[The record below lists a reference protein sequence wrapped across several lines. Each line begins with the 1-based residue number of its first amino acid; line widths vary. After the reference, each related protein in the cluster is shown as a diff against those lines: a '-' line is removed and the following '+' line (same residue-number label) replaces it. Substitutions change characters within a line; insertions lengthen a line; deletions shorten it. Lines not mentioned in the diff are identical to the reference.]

1 VTGAV
6 GVGLGATTTG
16 AAAAGSGAGSG
27 WEHAAARTARTA
39 TTGRSLR
46 DMDSII
52 GRETP
57 MVDR

>member
-1 VTGAV
+1 VAGAA

-16 AAAAGSGAGSG
+16 AAAAGSGGGSG
-27 WEHAAARTARTA
+27 WEHAARTARTA
-39 TTGRSLR
+39 TMGRSLR